1 MEGGEA
7 LRSVGEEAEPCTLR
21 FCNQRQG
28 VSASVLWVDYEGDEK
43 EYARLDE
50 LCFFNQDTFFGHP
63 WRVRDAAT
71 GLLLAEYCGPTATI
85 SLLPDGTTRV
95 QAGLHR
101 PPPVEFVDPKWGPFR
116 QRGLA
121 LGTIPI
127 SAFDCVSQ
135 EAVQAAEA
143 LLESMLAVAPQE
155 VLAGLATEGADFAII
170 GKKQVTT
177 DLPMYRHLQG
187 VSCGNGGGDYD
198 AATRGLGGNPGNPTT
213 SCGEENLLMLEGDRY
228 RCENILLHEFGHA
241 VMDLGLHGSPLRTDI
256 IAAYKAAPRRRKR
269 QHLVGDS
276 SAANVAAG
284 GAAAPPPPPPIVAAA
299 ADTAAPAA
307 LVAGEEWAG
316 YDPDCY
322 MMANECEY
330 WAEGTQAWFDATVRE
345 DVTSGVNT
353 REEVK
358 GKDPRLAALLAA
370 VYGDGPWRYPQTA
383 PRPFA
388 RESCAAAAAAAAAA
402 EALSSKRQRGGAG
415 WLAGEVPVLVED
427 NPMQP
432 LLAGADGGGGAS
444 RHGMRRRGASP
455 RRRERASSRGGK
467 LSSVPRRITRALAR
481 LAGCCLGCG
490 LP

>member
-1 MEGGEA
+1 M
-7 LRSVGEEAEPCTLR
+7 
-21 FCNQRQG
+21 QRI
-28 VSASVLWVDYEGDEK
+28 
-43 EYARLDE
+43 
-50 LCFFNQDTFFGHP
+50 
-63 WRVRDAAT
+63 AAT
-71 GLLLAEYCGPTATI
+71 VWCARCTALPCPSSTAPT
-85 SLLPDGTTRV
+85 V
-95 QAGLHR
+95 
-101 PPPVEFVDPKWGPFR
+101 
-116 QRGLA
+116 
-121 LGTIPI
+121 
-127 SAFDCVSQ
+127 
-135 EAVQAAEA
+135 
-143 LLESMLAVAPQE
+143 AVAP
-155 VLAGLATEGADFAII
+155 
-170 GKKQVTT
+170 
-177 DLPMYRHLQG
+177 R
-187 VSCGNGGGDYD
+187 C
-198 AATRGLGGNPGNPTT
+198 PT
-213 SCGEENLLMLEGDRY
+213 
-228 RCENILLHEFGHA
+228 A
-241 VMDLGLHGSPLRTDI
+241 
-256 IAAYKAAPRRRKR
+256 
-269 QHLVGDS
+269 
-276 SAANVAAG
+276 
-284 GAAAPPPPPPIVAAA
+284 
-299 ADTAAPAA
+299 
-307 LVAGEEWAG
+307 
-316 YDPDCY
+316 
-322 MMANECEY
+322 
-330 WAEGTQAWFDATVRE
+330 